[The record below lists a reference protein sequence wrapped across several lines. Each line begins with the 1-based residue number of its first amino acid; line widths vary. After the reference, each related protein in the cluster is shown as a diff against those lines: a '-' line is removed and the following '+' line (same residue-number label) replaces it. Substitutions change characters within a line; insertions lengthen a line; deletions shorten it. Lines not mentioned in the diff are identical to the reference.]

1 MHDFEHLSPLQPPCT
16 NVIHAS
22 LQDSLGGDSHTCMVA
37 CVSPAAADA
46 AETLS
51 TLQYA
56 ARARRIQ
63 NAPAPPPADDDDATR
78 DAIRRVRPLTCF
90 LQHIP
95 MFQWTRVGE
104 VFMVGIHG
112 NPFTGGYCGSR
123 AALEG

>member
-1 MHDFEHLSPLQPPCT
+1 MRICNAMMALHIS
-16 NVIHAS
+16 A
-22 LQDSLGGDSHTCMVA
+22 QDSLGGDSHTCMVA

-78 DAIRRVRPLTCF
+78 DAFR
-90 LQHIP
+90 
-95 MFQWTRVGE
+95 
-104 VFMVGIHG
+104 
-112 NPFTGGYCGSR
+112 
-123 AALEG
+123 

>member
-1 MHDFEHLSPLQPPCT
+1 MLLHPELRLLSSSSSSS
-16 NVIHAS
+16 VIHVIYES
-22 LQDSLGGDSHTCMVA
+22 CITLVTLPQDSLGGDSHTCMLA

-78 DAIRRVRPLTCF
+78 DAFRQT
-90 LQHIP
+90 LQNMILPGLHCS
-95 MFQWTRVGE
+95 T
-104 VFMVGIHG
+104 H
-112 NPFTGGYCGSR
+112 
-123 AALEG
+123 L